1 MIAWFFA
8 LIAVIALTVR
18 AYLSDE
24 SKLMDYVGV
33 IVAIVIVWVVS
44 HAVYKHYMMSGKFL

>member
-24 SKLMDYVGV
+24 SKLMT
-33 IVAIVIVWVVS
+33 
-44 HAVYKHYMMSGKFL
+44 M